1 MKTNELNSKNF
12 SDYIRKL
19 RRERH
24 LSQQYMANAMGVSQ
38 NTYWLLENGK
48 TKITLEHI
56 QQLADALNLNVR
68 LFLHDFINQ

>member
-24 LSQQYMANAMGVSQ
+24 LSQQCMANAMGVSQ

-68 LFLHDFINQ
+68 QFLHDFINQ